1 MRFRIIIFVFTVT
14 LVSFTIPSDQKL
26 TSGWVIEKNSSMSIE
41 GSSNIN
47 AFTCDF
53 TEYMNQDTLLYSK
66 DDKTKKLMF
75 LNSVLNIEIRR
86 FDCHQKY
93 ITADFRKI
101 LQSEKDPCL
110 KVKFISLDEMA
121 IGGNVKGVVEIEIAG
136 QKKRMD
142 INYSVQQYGT
152 SQLQLVGSKLMQFSD
167 FNLTPPK
174 KLLGLIH
181 INEDIKVNFHLHF
194 RRIS

>member
-1 MRFRIIIFVFTVT
+1 M
-14 LVSFTIPSDQKL
+14 

-53 TEYMNQDTLLYSK
+53 TEYLNQDTLMYSRDEK
-66 DDKTKKLMF
+66 AKKLMF
-75 LNSVLNIEIRR
+75 LNSELNIEISR

-101 LQSEKDPCL
+101 LQSDKTPCL
-110 KVKFISLDEMA
+110 KVKFISLDELA
-121 IGGNVKGVVEIEIAG
+121 IGGIVKGIVEIEIAG
-136 QKKRMD
+136 QKKRME
-142 INYSVQQYGT
+142 INYSVQQYGN
-152 SQLQLVGSKLMQFSD
+152 SQLQLLGSKLMQFSD

-194 RRIS
+194 RRIT

>member
-1 MRFRIIIFVFTVT
+1 MRYSFIIQVFIVA
-14 LVSFTIPSDQKL
+14 LVSFTIPADQKM

-47 AFTCDF
+47 AFTCDI
-53 TEYMNQDTLLYSK
+53 TEYLNQDTLLYSR
-66 DDKTKKLMF
+66 DDKSKKLMF
-75 LNSVLNIEIRR
+75 LNSVLNIEINR

-101 LQSEKDPCL
+101 LQSDKTPCL
-110 KVKFISLDEMA
+110 KVKFISLDELA
-121 IGGNVKGVVEIEIAG
+121 IGGIVKGVVEIEIAG
-136 QKKRMD
+136 QKKRME
-142 INYSVQQYGT
+142 INYSVQQYGN
-152 SQLQLVGSKLMQFSD
+152 SQLQLLGSKLMQFSD
-167 FNLTPPK
+167 FNLTPPR

-194 RRIS
+194 RRIT